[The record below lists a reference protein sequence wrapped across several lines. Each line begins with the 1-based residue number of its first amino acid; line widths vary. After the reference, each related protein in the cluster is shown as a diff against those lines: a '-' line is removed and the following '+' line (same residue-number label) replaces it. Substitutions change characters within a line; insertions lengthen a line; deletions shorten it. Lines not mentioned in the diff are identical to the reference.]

1 MPGDQ
6 LKNDTIP
13 DVFMSWFLEL
23 LHNAGLDFNKWNAFL
38 ANPFIRPIL
47 GQSRSTID
55 FRQVIDEGKWLIVTV
70 VRPGL

>member
-23 LHNAGLDFNKWNAFL
+23 LHNAGLDFNKWNAFFFNDKIQL
-38 ANPFIRPIL
+38 LLYEYMLRGN
-47 GQSRSTID
+47 
-55 FRQVIDEGKWLIVTV
+55 
-70 VRPGL
+70 